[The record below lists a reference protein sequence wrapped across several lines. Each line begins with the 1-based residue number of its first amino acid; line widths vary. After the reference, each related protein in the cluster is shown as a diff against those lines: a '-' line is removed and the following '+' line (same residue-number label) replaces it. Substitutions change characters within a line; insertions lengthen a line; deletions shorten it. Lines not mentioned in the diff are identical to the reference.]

1 MTFLA
6 FFKSVFSL
14 FGGAGLLLIAVVVFL
29 VGFGIYKFVKDW
41 LPW

>member
-1 MTFLA
+1 MTFLQ
-6 FFKSVFSL
+6 FFESVFTL
-14 FGGAGLLLIAVVVFL
+14 FGDGGGFLISLVVFL

>member
-6 FFKSVFSL
+6 FFKSVFDL
-14 FGGAGLLLIAVVVFL
+14 FGDAGVFLIALVVFL
-29 VGFGIYKFVKDW
+29 VGFGTYKFIKDW

>member
-1 MTFLA
+1 MTFLD

-14 FGGAGLLLIAVVVFL
+14 FGGAGSFLIILVVFL

>member
-1 MTFLA
+1 MTFLD
-6 FFKSVFSL
+6 FFKSVFNL
-14 FGGAGLLLIAVVVFL
+14 FGEAGAILITLVVFL